1 LVARVIYFVIYLKFK
16 VNESG
21 GWGIEEG
28 IHRTPSGESG
38 RAGDVNTNRPPS
50 LEKIEI
56 VEYGTRIVVI
66 TSTTSLMGDENKPIE
81 IIIGKPI

>member
-1 LVARVIYFVIYLKFK
+1 LGHR
-16 VNESG
+16 G
-21 GWGIEEG
+21 GDPPDAV
-28 IHRTPSGESG
+28 RKESG